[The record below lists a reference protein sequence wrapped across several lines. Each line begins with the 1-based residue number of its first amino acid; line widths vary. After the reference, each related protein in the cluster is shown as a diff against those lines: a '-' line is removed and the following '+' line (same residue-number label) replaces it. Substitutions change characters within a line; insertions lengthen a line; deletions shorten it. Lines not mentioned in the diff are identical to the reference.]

1 MQQCTPDGYP
11 LATAKRNNSEWRRVK
26 PKLIHGLRRNLIAL
40 LLVVAIGAAMIHV
53 VTEWRRSQLG
63 AGMPAGTVALTSPS
77 PAAAPTPSALQE
89 AISLQNDLGAV
100 LVVSQAGTTIS
111 PTLQQ
116 LLVKGRV
123 GGVLLYAPNFKTA
136 AGLKAWTDRLQV
148 LASAACLDHPILVM
162 IDEEGGQVNQVRAPF
177 MAPSQQS
184 AGGGGAANVRALER
198 RAAAGLRQLGVGL
211 DLAPVADVRTN
222 PKDLVI
228 GDRSF
233 GANPANVAPLVA
245 AAVNGLH
252 DGGVGATLKHFP
264 GLGGAAGDPH
274 VAIPTDNESAAQ
286 WARVQMPAFK
296 AGIDAGADAV
306 MTTAVYVPG
315 LGAGHTPAMFSAP
328 VINRLRTQLGFQGV
342 VVTDSLSM
350 GGISARYSLPQA
362 AVLAL
367 AAGNDLILL
376 GNGDPQYEGKAMS
389 AIQLAVTQGRL
400 DRQKLHQAALRVNL
414 LRDKWGLP
422 LTPCVQ
428 IPAA

>member
-1 MQQCTPDGYP
+1 MP
-11 LATAKRNNSEWRRVK
+11 S
-26 PKLIHGLRRNLIAL
+26 LRRNLIAL
-40 LLVVAIGAAMIHV
+40 ILVVAIVAAVIHV
-53 VTEWRRSQLG
+53 VTDWRRNQLG
-63 AGMPAGTVALTSPS
+63 AGLPAGTVVLTSPA
-77 PAAAPTPSALQE
+77 PNTTPTPSAVDD
-89 AISLQNDLGAV
+89 AISLQNDIGAV
-100 LVVSQAGTTIS
+100 LVVSQFGTTIS

-123 GGVLLYAPNFKTA
+123 GGVLLFQPNFKTP
-136 AGLKAWTDRLQV
+136 AGLKAWTSRLQA

-162 IDEEGGQVNQVRAPF
+162 LDEEGGQVNQVRAPF

-184 AGGGGAANVRALER
+184 AGGGGPAHVHALEQ

-222 PKDLVI
+222 SKDLVI

-233 GANPANVAPLVA
+233 GANPQSVAPLVA
-245 AAVNGLH
+245 AAVQGLH

-274 VAIPTDNESAAQ
+274 VAIPTDNETAAQ

-328 VINRLRTQLGFQGV
+328 VVSRLRTQLGFKGV
-342 VVTDSLSM
+342 IMSDSLSM
-350 GGISARYSLPQA
+350 GGVIAHYSLPQA

-367 AAGNDLILL
+367 SAGNDLILL
-376 GNGDPQYEGKAMS
+376 SNGDPLYEGKAMS
-389 AIQLAVTQGRL
+389 AIQLAVMSGRI
-400 DRQKLHQAALRVNL
+400 DRQELHESALRVNQ

-422 LTPCVQ
+422 LTPCVRT
-428 IPAA
+428 PAA

>member
-1 MQQCTPDGYP
+1 M
-11 LATAKRNNSEWRRVK
+11 
-26 PKLIHGLRRNLIAL
+26 HGLRRNLIAL
-40 LLVVAIGAAMIHV
+40 IVIVAIVAAVIHV
-53 VTEWRRSQLG
+53 VTDWRRGQLQ
-63 AGMPAGTVALTSPS
+63 AGTPAGTVVLTSPH
-77 PAAAPTPSALQE
+77 PATTPTPNALND
-89 AISLQNDLGAV
+89 AVSLQNDLGAV
-100 LVVSQAGTTIS
+100 LVVSQFGTTIS

-123 GGVLLYAPNFKTA
+123 GGVLLFAPNFKNA
-136 AGLKAWTDRLQV
+136 AGLRAWTTRLQA

-162 IDEEGGQVNQVRAPF
+162 LDEEGGQVNQVRAPF
-177 MAPSQQS
+177 MAPSQLT
-184 AGGGGAANVRALER
+184 AGGSGAANVRALER

-222 PKDLVI
+222 SKDLVI

-233 GANPANVAPLVA
+233 GSSSAKVAPLVA
-245 AAVNGLH
+245 AAVTGLH

-274 VAIPTDNESAAQ
+274 VAIPTDNETAAQ

-328 VINRLRTQLGFQGV
+328 VVSRLRTQLGFQGV
-342 VVTDSLSM
+342 IMSDSLSM
-350 GGISARYSLPQA
+350 GGVIAQYSLPQA

-367 AAGNDLILL
+367 SAGNDLILL
-376 GNGDPQYEGKAMS
+376 SNGDPLYEGKAMS
-389 AIQLAVTQGRL
+389 AIQLAVMSGRI
-400 DRQKLHQAALRVNL
+400 DRHKLHESALRVNQ

-422 LTPCVQ
+422 LTPCVRT
-428 IPAA
+428 PAA

>member
-1 MQQCTPDGYP
+1 MTMP
-11 LATAKRNNSEWRRVK
+11 V
-26 PKLIHGLRRNLIAL
+26 LRRNLIAL
-40 LLVVAIGAAMIHV
+40 MLVVAIVAAVIHV
-53 VTEWRRSQLG
+53 VTDWRRNQLG
-63 AGMPAGTVALTSPS
+63 AGLPAGTVVLTSPA
-77 PAAAPTPSALQE
+77 PNTTPTPSAVDD
-89 AISLQNDLGAV
+89 AISLQNDIGAV
-100 LVVSQAGTTIS
+100 LVVSQFGTTIS

-123 GGVLLYAPNFKTA
+123 GGVLLFRPNFKTP
-136 AGLKAWTDRLQV
+136 AGLKAWTSRLQA

-162 IDEEGGQVNQVRAPF
+162 LDEEGGQVNQVRAPF

-184 AGGGGAANVRALER
+184 AGGGGPAHVHALEQ
-198 RAAAGLRQLGVGL
+198 RAAAGLHQLGVGL

-222 PKDLVI
+222 SKDLVI

-233 GANPANVAPLVA
+233 GANPQSVAPLVA
-245 AAVNGLH
+245 AAVQGLH

-274 VAIPTDNESAAQ
+274 VAIPTDNETAAQ

-328 VINRLRTQLGFQGV
+328 VVSRLRTQLGFKGV
-342 VVTDSLSM
+342 IMSDSLSM
-350 GGISARYSLPQA
+350 GGVIAHYSLPQA
-362 AVLAL
+362 AVLAIS
-367 AAGNDLILL
+367 AGNDLILL
-376 GNGDPQYEGKAMS
+376 SNGDPLYEGKAMS
-389 AIQLAVTQGRL
+389 AIQLAVMSGRI
-400 DRQKLHQAALRVNL
+400 DRQQLHESALRVNQ

-422 LTPCVQ
+422 LTPCVRT
-428 IPAA
+428 PAA

>member
-1 MQQCTPDGYP
+1 M
-11 LATAKRNNSEWRRVK
+11 
-26 PKLIHGLRRNLIAL
+26 HGLRRNLIAL
-40 LLVVAIGAAMIHV
+40 IVIVAIVAAVIHV
-53 VTEWRRSQLG
+53 VTEWRRGQLQAG
-63 AGMPAGTVALTSPS
+63 APAGTVVLTSPH
-77 PAAAPTPSALQE
+77 PATTPTPNALND
-89 AISLQNDLGAV
+89 AVSLQNDLGAV
-100 LVVSQAGTTIS
+100 LVVSQFGTTIS

-123 GGVLLYAPNFKTA
+123 GGVLLFAPNFKNA
-136 AGLKAWTDRLQV
+136 AGLRAWTTRLQA

-162 IDEEGGQVNQVRAPF
+162 LDEEGGQVNQVRAPF
-177 MAPSQQS
+177 MAPSQLT
-184 AGGGGAANVRALER
+184 AGGSGAANVRALER

-222 PKDLVI
+222 SKDLVI

-233 GANPANVAPLVA
+233 GSSSAKVAPLVA
-245 AAVNGLH
+245 AAVTGLH

-274 VAIPTDNESAAQ
+274 VAIPTDNETAAQ

-328 VINRLRTQLGFQGV
+328 VVSRLRTQLGFQGV
-342 VVTDSLSM
+342 IMSDSLSM
-350 GGISARYSLPQA
+350 GGVIAQYSLPQA

-367 AAGNDLILL
+367 SAGNDLILL
-376 GNGDPQYEGKAMS
+376 SNGDPLYEGKAMS
-389 AIQLAVTQGRL
+389 AIQLAVRSGRL
-400 DRQKLHQAALRVNL
+400 DRNKLHESAVRVNQ

-422 LTPCVQ
+422 LTPCTSS
-428 IPAA
+428 PAA